1 VRLSRNVARVN
12 SRLDTGLAAAMERH
26 ECPHLAVLLR
36 TPDELL
42 PLLAAF
48 YRLGNLRNGWL
59 VHRAPPAEQTAHQ
72 HALEAAGLPVAGL
85 MAAGRMVIATL
96 DVHAPAE
103 PVAEA
108 WSRELDAALARGH
121 DAGWYARSATGP
133 DATEYQAILAHE
145 AAWEACFHGRPVIT
159 LCPFVVGNLE
169 PDERV
174 LRADTIAET
183 HDALLVPDGSGGL
196 RER

>member
-1 VRLSRNVARVN
+1 VTS
-12 SRLDTGLAAAMERH
+12 SLDTALAGAVELH
-26 ECPHLAVLLR
+26 ECPHLAVLLQ

-48 YRLGNLRNGWL
+48 YTLGHRRNGWL
-59 VHRAPPAEQTAHQ
+59 VHRAPPAEQATHRR
-72 HALEAAGLPVAGL
+72 ALEAAGLPVAEL
-85 MAAGRMVIATL
+85 ESAQRMVIAPL
-96 DVHAPAE
+96 DVFAAAE

-133 DATEYQAILAHE
+133 DATEYRAILEHE
-145 AAWEACFHGRPVIT
+145 AAWEACFHGRPVVT
-159 LCPFVVGNLE
+159 LCPFIVGTLDA
-169 PDERV
+169 DERV
-174 LRADTIAET
+174 LRADAVADV
-183 HDALLVPDGSGGL
+183 HDALLVPDGRGGF

>member
-1 VRLSRNVARVN
+1 MARVN
-12 SRLDTGLAAAMERH
+12 SSLDTALADAVERH

-59 VHRAPPAEQTAHQ
+59 VHRAPPLEHAAHRQ
-72 HALEAAGLPVAGL
+72 ALETAGLPVAEL
-85 MAAGRMVIATL
+85 EAERRMVIAPL
-96 DVHAPAE
+96 DPFAPAE
-103 PVAEA
+103 PVAQT

-145 AAWEACFHGRPVIT
+145 AAWEACFHSRPVVT
-159 LCPFVVGNLE
+159 LCPFIVGPLE

-174 LRADTIAET
+174 LRADEVAET
-183 HDALLVPDGSGGL
+183 HDALLVPDGRGGF